1 MQQAGGRKIGWSSAA
16 AIVVANMVG
25 TGVFTSLGYQLQEL
39 SNMWAI
45 LLLWIIGG
53 VMALFGAFSYAELGT
68 KLPRSG
74 GEYYFLSRI
83 YHPFIGYLSG
93 WVSLTVGFA
102 ASVALAAMAMS
113 AYIEKFFPVSAQ
125 AMAVGAIVLIS
136 MVHSVNI
143 RQSSNFQNTL
153 TVLKLL
159 LILFFILA
167 CFILPAHPGAVEPG
181 LSNTWQEDLSKPAFT
196 VSLVYVIYAFSG
208 WNAAAYIVEEI
219 REPARNLPLALISG
233 TLAVSLLYVLLQMA
247 FLSQASIP
255 QLRGKLEVGQIVA
268 EQMFGPAGGQ
278 LISFFI
284 SLFLVSSISAMVWV
298 GPRVVRAMAND
309 YSIWRF
315 LAEDNRHGIPVNAV
329 WLQAAIS
336 IFMVVTSYFDQVLRY
351 SGFVLQLFTTAAVA
365 GVFVMR
371 WKNGRQGYSSPGY
384 PWVQLAFLVISIWFM
399 AFLMYDHP
407 RESLLG
413 LANLGLGALSYWL
426 SKRHGR
432 RFGENGA

>member
-39 SNMWAI
+39 SSMWAI

-53 VMALFGAFSYAELGT
+53 VMALFGALSYAELGT

-167 CFILPAHPGAVEPG
+167 CFILPAHPGAAEPG
-181 LSNTWQEDLSKPAFT
+181 LSHTWQEDLYKPAFT

-432 RFGENGA
+432 RFGG